1 MGNAGVAGFWE
12 QLMQRLDKCRV
23 DSLIAI
29 KEADDNR
36 FFYSQKEDFSDDFDD
51 STSEIF
57 NPEYLRRKKR
67 RLEEIR
73 LVKLS
78 KIDTEK

>member
-1 MGNAGVAGFWE
+1 MISFF
-12 QLMQRLDKCRV
+12 Q
-23 DSLIAI
+23 
-29 KEADDNR
+29 DDDENR

-51 STSEIF
+51 SVSDIF

-73 LVKLS
+73 LIKLS
-78 KIDTEK
+78 KIDTEKLEIHFF